1 MSESNEERP
10 SCSCRQSKCVQR
22 YCSCF
27 RAFYYCSE
35 NCQCIGCRNT
45 ERREAYVEERVQ
57 MILKK
62 NPNAFD
68 PKVAIVQEVAQSPA
82 VEEAKQVFVQSY
94 SAAAV
99 LGDKELS
106 DVKGCSCQA
115 IKCSDMNCECFKFM
129 VGCSEICK
137 CEECANSFGIKG
149 SGCGITSEAIKVEIK
164 MEEGTQSEQALS
176 SYPNKRPRIT
186 GDLSIKSEQHDTGG
200 ITNEAINME
209 NPTQSE
215 DASSSD
221 SNKHL

>member
-1 MSESNEERP
+1 MSESDEERP

-27 RAFYYCSE
+27 RAFYYCSD

-82 VEEAKQVFVQSY
+82 VEEANQVFVQSY

-99 LGDKELS
+99 LSDKELS

-115 IKCSDMNCECFKFM
+115 IKCSDTYSSLQSMILPHHE
-129 VGCSEICK
+129 
-137 CEECANSFGIKG
+137 EECHFLPIFRCKD
-149 SGCGITSEAIKVEIK
+149 
-164 MEEGTQSEQALS
+164 
-176 SYPNKRPRIT
+176 NKW
-186 GDLSIKSEQHDTGG
+186 
-200 ITNEAINME
+200 
-209 NPTQSE
+209 
-215 DASSSD
+215 
-221 SNKHL
+221 